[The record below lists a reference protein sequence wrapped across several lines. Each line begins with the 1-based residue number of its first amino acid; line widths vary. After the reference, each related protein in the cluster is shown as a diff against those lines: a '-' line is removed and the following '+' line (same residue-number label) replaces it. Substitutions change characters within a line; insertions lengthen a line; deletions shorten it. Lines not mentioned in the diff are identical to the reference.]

1 MKTTIIGRQM
11 NVYDETKSLIEKK
24 LAKFD
29 KYFKGEPEAVV
40 TLRKVRESDRMEV
53 TISCNGTLFR
63 AEKTSPTFRIAL
75 DECIDSI
82 ERQLRKNKT
91 RLQKKL
97 REKIEYPAEDTSG
110 DDYFGEENE
119 FKIRTK
125 SFPLKPMTAEEAI
138 LQMNLLDHTFY
149 VYKDELTGE
158 TNVVYKREA
167 GSYGLIVPEDAK

>member
-11 NVYDETKSLIEKK
+11 NVYDETKALIERK

-29 KYFKGEPEAVV
+29 KYFRGEPEAFV

-97 REKIEYPAEDTSG
+97 REKIEYPADEEPSE
-110 DDYFGEENE
+110 YFGEENE

-149 VYKDELTGE
+149 VYKDVQTGE

-167 GSYGLIVPEDAK
+167 GSYGLIIPESSK

>member
-11 NVYDETKSLIEKK
+11 NVYDETKALIEKK

-29 KYFKGEPEAVV
+29 KYFRGEPEAFV

-97 REKIEYPAEDTSG
+97 REKIEYPADEEPSE
-110 DDYFGEENE
+110 YFGEENE

-149 VYKDELTGE
+149 VYKDVQTGE

-167 GSYGLIVPEDAK
+167 GSYGLIIPESSK